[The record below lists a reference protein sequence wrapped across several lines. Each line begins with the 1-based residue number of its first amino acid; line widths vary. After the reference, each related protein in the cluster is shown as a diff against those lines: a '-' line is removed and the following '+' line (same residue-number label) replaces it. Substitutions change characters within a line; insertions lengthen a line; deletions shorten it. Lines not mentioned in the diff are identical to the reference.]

1 MFNNKKVSVVI
12 ATYNGESFIEQ
23 LLESIV
29 IEKEVDEIIISDD
42 MSNDKTLEIIKNYND
57 NRIKV
62 ILTKK
67 RTY

>member
-42 MSNDKTLEIIKNYND
+42 MLMIKH
-57 NRIKV
+57 
-62 ILTKK
+62 
-67 RTY
+67 